1 MEPVVRRADGFT
13 TIELTVALGI
23 GIAVTG
29 AIFAVLSSDAF
40 AVETERSDMH
50 QRLRVTVDSLLR
62 DLLDASAVRP
72 YRSDGSL
79 PDAPGTV
86 KSDTITAIGR
96 TVVTYWLK
104 SDEAAGVYQL
114 MSSTSGSS
122 LDVPVVDNVVGL
134 SFTYLG
140 DPRPPTV
147 VRPLS
152 EPDGPWTTYGPAP
165 PLAAVPPYAP
175 RENCAFMDNGSDT
188 PSPRLPDLSASGSS
202 LVALTDAVFTD
213 GPWCPDAGA
222 PARWDADLLRVRQV
236 IVHLRVQAA
245 AASLRG
251 PTAVLFAHPGTAAS
265 GRRWAPDL
273 DVSFTV
279 APRNMAGNR

>member
-1 MEPVVRRADGFT
+1 MKRVDGFT
-13 TIELTVALGI
+13 TIELTLALGI
-23 GIAVTG
+23 GIVVTG
-29 AIFAVLSSDAF
+29 AIFAVLSSDAV

-50 QRLRVTVDSLLR
+50 QRLRVAVDSLLR
-62 DLLDASAVRP
+62 DLLDVSAVRP
-72 YRSDGSL
+72 YRSDGAS

-86 KSDTITAIGR
+86 KSDTISAIGR

-104 SDEAAGVYQL
+104 SDDAGGVYQL
-114 MSSTSGSS
+114 MSSTSGSP

-134 SFTYLG
+134 SFSYLG
-140 DPRPPTV
+140 DPRPPTM

-152 EPDGPWTTYGPAP
+152 EVDGPWTTYGPAP
-165 PLAAVPPYAP
+165 TIAAVPPYAP
-175 RENCAFMDNGSDT
+175 RENCVFVDNGSDI
-188 PSPRLPDLSASGSS
+188 PSPRLPDLAAPEVS
-202 LVALTDAVFTD
+202 LVPLTDAVFTD

-273 DVSFTV
+273 DVAFTI